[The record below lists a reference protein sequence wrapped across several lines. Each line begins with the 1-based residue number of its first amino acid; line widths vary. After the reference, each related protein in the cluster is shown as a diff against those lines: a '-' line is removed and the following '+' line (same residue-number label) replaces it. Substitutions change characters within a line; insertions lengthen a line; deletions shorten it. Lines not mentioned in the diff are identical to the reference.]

1 LSDPALE
8 CLREAGRKAAAARDL
23 GVRQMVPG
31 ARIREVCE
39 AVEQEIERL
48 GGGIA
53 FPVQSSRNHV
63 AAHYCSSPEDDT
75 VYRAGDLA
83 KLDIGVHVDGHVVDT
98 AVTVN
103 VGDRPENRSLVEAA
117 RQALEA
123 GIACAGP
130 EVPIRRVSAA
140 IEGRI
145 RSLGFRPLHNL
156 CGHGVGR
163 YTVHCAPPIPNLVL
177 SGDDGTRLVRGA
189 TVALEPFAT
198 DGEGFV
204 AEQGPAEVFRLD
216 PLCDDG
222 DQAGPVLAAIR
233 AFRGLPFARRQL
245 RDFPRGAVETA
256 LADLRR
262 RGSLTAYAPL
272 VETQGRPVA
281 QAEHTLRVHDGGVEV
296 LTR

>member
-1 LSDPALE
+1 MSDPALDR
-8 CLREAGRKAAAARDL
+8 LREAGRIASAARGL
-23 GVRQMVPG
+23 GVGQMVPG

-39 AVEQEIERL
+39 AVEREIERL

-63 AAHYCSSPEDDT
+63 AAHYCPAPEDDT
-75 VYRAGDLA
+75 VYQAGDLA

-103 VGDRPENRSLVEAA
+103 VGDHPANRPLIEAA
-117 RQALEA
+117 REALEA
-123 GIACAGP
+123 GIAAAGP
-130 EVPIRRVSAA
+130 EVPIRRISAA
-140 IEGRI
+140 IEARI
-145 RSLGFRPLHNL
+145 KALGFRPLHNL

-163 YTVHCAPPIPNLVL
+163 FTVHCPPPIPNLVL
-177 SGDDGTRLVRGA
+177 PGVDDGRLARGA

-198 DGEGFV
+198 DGKGLV
-204 AEQGPAEVFRLD
+204 AEKGAAEVFRLD
-216 PLCDDG
+216 PLRDDG
-222 DQAGPVLAAIR
+222 APAGAVLAAIR

-245 RDFPRGAVETA
+245 REHPREAVEET
-256 LADLRR
+256 LLELRR
-262 RGSLTAYAPL
+262 RGRLVAYAPL

-281 QAEHTLRVHDGGVEV
+281 QAEHTLRVHDTGVEV